1 MTSKIPPHVARELA
15 RHLLKKPLSTST
27 STSTSTL
34 SNNSSTRQRQQQ
46 QRVLFGTLTF
56 LGAAFS
62 IPFVAIQWVGRL
74 TDKEEGLSAAQVRR
88 GAFNN
93 SGSRDVGI
101 DPKWDFQKG
110 VYKKDE
116 DYQSIFARDN
126 PQQIDHGE
134 EFQRGR

>member
-15 RHLLKKPLSTST
+15 RHLVKKTS
-27 STSTSTL
+27 
-34 SNNSSTRQRQQQ
+34 SSTVGASTTNPPQQQ
-46 QRVLFGTLTF
+46 KRVLFGTLAF

-62 IPFVAIQWVGRL
+62 IPFVAMQWVGRL
-74 TDKEEGLSAAQVRR
+74 TDKEEGLTPAQVRR

-93 SGSRDVGI
+93 SGSRDVGR
-101 DPKWDFQKG
+101 DNKWDFQKG

-116 DYQSIFARDN
+116 DYQSIFAKDN